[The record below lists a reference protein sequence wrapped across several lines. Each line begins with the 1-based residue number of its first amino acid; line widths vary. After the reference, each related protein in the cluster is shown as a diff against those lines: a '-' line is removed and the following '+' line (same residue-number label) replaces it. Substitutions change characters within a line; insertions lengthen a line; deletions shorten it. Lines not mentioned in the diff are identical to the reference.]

1 MPQDHP
7 VGTDMSSPDTRP
19 AGTSPI
25 VVTGA
30 TGRVGGRVADSLAAA
45 GVPLRLVVRDV
56 SRAPDLPATEV
67 RVASYQDGD
76 AVREA
81 LAGAEVVLMVS
92 AAEAE
97 DRLQHHFSFVDAA
110 ADAGV
115 RHLVYTSYYRASAG
129 STFTLGRDHAA
140 TEDRIRDRIPEW
152 TFLRDNLYADFMPL
166 FADESGV
173 LRGPADQGRLAAVAI
188 QDVADVATAVLQD
201 PAAHA
206 RRTYE
211 LTGPDSFTLA
221 EAAERMTAVLGRPFR
236 FEDETLEEAYRSR
249 ASYGAPDWQV
259 EAWVSTY
266 TAIAAGEMADVTSHV
281 ADVLGRPAT
290 SLEELLRAAG

>member
-1 MPQDHP
+1 
-7 VGTDMSSPDTRP
+7 MSSPDTRP
-19 AGTSPI
+19 AGTTPV
-25 VVTGA
+25 VVTGS
-30 TGRVGGRVADSLAAA
+30 TGRVGSRVADSLATA

-56 SRAPDLPATEV
+56 SRAPDLPSTEL
-67 RVASYQDGD
+67 RIASYQDGD

-81 LAGAEVVLMVS
+81 LLGAELVFMVS

-115 RHLVYTSYYRASAG
+115 RHLVYTSYYRASPD

-140 TEDRIRDRIPEW
+140 TEERIRERIPAW

-166 FADESGV
+166 LADESGV
-173 LRGPADQGRLAAVAI
+173 LRGPADGGRLAAVAI

-266 TAIAAGEMADVTSHV
+266 TAIAAGEMAEVTSDV
-281 ADVLGRPAT
+281 PDVLGRPAT